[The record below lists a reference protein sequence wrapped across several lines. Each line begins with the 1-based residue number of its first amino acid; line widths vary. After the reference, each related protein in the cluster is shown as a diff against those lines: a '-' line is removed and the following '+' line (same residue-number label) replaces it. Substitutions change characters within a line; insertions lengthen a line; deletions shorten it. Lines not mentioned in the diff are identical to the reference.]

1 MRAHLAAFVQHLI
14 INTWQRMIVGDD
26 LIQPAVLPC
35 LSVVEL
41 CGHRLILGVAPEI
54 ESGWIFSRRFDR
66 RNGDKTSGVTII
78 LETRAQ
84 PRLRLIES
92 DRKGFQT
99 TTMWMSDMINAAA
112 QRTPA
117 PGVNDI
123 K

>member
-1 MRAHLAAFVQHLI
+1 
-14 INTWQRMIVGDD
+14 MIVGDD

-41 CGHRLILGVAPEI
+41 CGHRLILGIAPEI

-66 RNGDKTSGVTII
+66 RDVDKTSGVPII
-78 LETRAQ
+78 LETRPP
-84 PRLRLIES
+84 PRLCLIEI
-92 DRKGFQT
+92 DRKGFIT
-99 TTMWMSDMINAAA
+99 TTTWMSDMVNAAA

-123 K
+123 KR